1 MKCPTCQT
9 DNVRPAKEKSLDLL
23 AALIRRSAW
32 RCRGCGARFYAVN
45 KETLRKTRKQH
56 GKSLLRNPS
65 PRARQL
71 AKEAAILLVAV
82 LLFFVFIKYLA
93 TEDGGSNA
101 LFLKPW
107 GRGSAV

>member
-45 KETLRKTRKQH
+45 NRTLTTTRKQH
-56 GKSLLRNPS
+56 GKSLFRNPS
-65 PRARQL
+65 PRVRQL
-71 AKEAAILLVAV
+71 AKEMAILLVAV
-82 LLFFVFIKYLA
+82 LLFFVFIKYLS
-93 TEDGGSNA
+93 TEHSGSNA
-101 LFLKPW
+101 LFLNLW
-107 GRGSAV
+107 GRDSAV

>member
-9 DNVRPAKEKSLDLL
+9 DNVRPAKEKSLDLI

-45 KETLRKTRKQH
+45 NGTLNTTRKQH
-56 GKSLLRNPS
+56 GKSLFRNPS

-71 AKEAAILLVAV
+71 AKEVAILLVAV
-82 LLFFVFIKYLA
+82 
-93 TEDGGSNA
+93 
-101 LFLKPW
+101 FLNLW
-107 GRGSAV
+107 GRDSAI

>member
-45 KETLRKTRKQH
+45 KETLNTTRKQH
-56 GKSLLRNPS
+56 GKSLFRNPS
-65 PRARQL
+65 PQARQL
-71 AKEAAILLVAV
+71 AKKVAILLVAV

-93 TEDGGSNA
+93 TEQSGSNA
-101 LFLKPW
+101 LFFNLW
-107 GRGSAV
+107 ERDSAV